1 MSPSERRADRMSVS
15 ETDLTL
21 LPALQGQPIEHVQRD
36 GVEYVVL
43 GTAHVSRSSMD
54 AVGALLA
61 HEHFDAVAVEL
72 CESRAQSMRDP
83 EAFKQMDLFKVI
95 RQGKAGMVAASLV
108 LSTFQKRL
116 ADQSGIQPGAEMK
129 AAMDGAAQ
137 RELPLWLID
146 REVGT
151 TLKRAWRSVGFWQ
164 RFGLLGGLLAS
175 VFEREEIA
183 QDEIE
188 KLKQGDLLESAFSEF
203 ASESKPLYE
212 SLIGERDAFM
222 AARLRQEAARS
233 APIGSTETQGRRVLV
248 VIGAGH
254 LKGLCAL
261 LRDQQD
267 DPAAKVIELAATP
280 PKARWPKWL
289 AAALVLL
296 VFAAIAWAFHRNA
309 ALGTQALM
317 AWVLFTG
324 GFAALGALAAGGH
337 PLSIAAAFIAAPI
350 KPFRPGIPAGGI
362 SAMAEA
368 WVRRPR
374 VVDFD
379 SLRDDI
385 VHWSGWWKNR
395 VARTLLNFFLVS
407 VGTIIGEYSAGI
419 HIFKSLI

>member
-1 MSPSERRADRMSVS
+1 MSVP
-15 ETDLTL
+15 ETDLAL
-21 LPALQGQPIEHVQRD
+21 LPALQGQPIERVQRD

-43 GTAHVSRSSMD
+43 GTAHVSRSSVD
-54 AVGALLA
+54 AVDALLE

-72 CESRAQSMRDP
+72 CDSRAQSMRDP

-129 AAMDGAAQ
+129 AAMDGADQ
-137 RELPLWLID
+137 HHLPLWLID

-151 TLKRAWRSVGFWQ
+151 TLKRAWHSVGFLQ

-175 VFEREEIA
+175 VFEREEIE
-183 QDEIE
+183 QGEIE

-203 ASESKPLYE
+203 ASESKPLFQ
-212 SLIGERDAFM
+212 SLISERDAFM
-222 AARLRQEAARS
+222 AARLREEAAKS
-233 APIGSTETQGRRVLV
+233 VTNEPRRVLV

-254 LKGLCAL
+254 LKGLSTL
-261 LRDQQD
+261 LREQQN
-267 DPAAKVIELAATP
+267 DPASKVAELAASP

-289 AAALVLL
+289 AVGLVLL
-296 VFAAIAWAFHRNA
+296 VFGAIAWAFHRNA
-309 ALGTQALM
+309 ALGTQALT

-324 GFAALGALAAGGH
+324 GFAALGAVAAGGH
-337 PLSIAAAFIAAPI
+337 PLSILAAFIAAPI

-379 SLRDDI
+379 TLRDDI

-407 VGTIIGEYSAGI
+407 IGTIIGEYSAGI
-419 HIFKSLI
+419 HIFKSLF

>member
-1 MSPSERRADRMSVS
+1 MSVS
-15 ETDLTL
+15 ETEVALAS
-21 LPALQGQPIEHVQRD
+21 ALQGQPIERVQRD

-43 GTAHVSRSSMD
+43 GTAHVSRSSME
-54 AVGALLA
+54 AVDALLA

-116 ADQSGIQPGAEMK
+116 ADQSGILPGAEMK
-129 AAMDGAAQ
+129 AAMDGAEQ
-137 RELPLWLID
+137 RKLPLWLID

-183 QDEIE
+183 QGEIE

-203 ASESKPLYE
+203 ASESRPLYE

-222 AARLRQEAARS
+222 AARLREEAARTLPTDAAGVQS
-233 APIGSTETQGRRVLV
+233 HRVLV

-261 LRDQQD
+261 LREQRD
-267 DPAAKVIELAATP
+267 DPVGKVAELATTP

-289 AAALVLL
+289 AVALVLL

-317 AWVLFTG
+317 AWVMFTG

-337 PLSIAAAFIAAPI
+337 PLSILAAFIAAPI

-379 SLRDDI
+379 TLRDDI

>member
-1 MSPSERRADRMSVS
+1 MSVS
-15 ETDLTL
+15 ETEITA
-21 LPALQGQPIEHVQRD
+21 LPSALQGQPIERVQRD
-36 GVEYVVL
+36 DVEYVVL
-43 GTAHVSRSSMD
+43 GTAHVSRSSME
-54 AVGALLA
+54 AVEALLA

-72 CESRAQSMRDP
+72 CDSRAQSMRDP
-83 EAFKQMDLFKVI
+83 EAFKQLDLFKVI

-129 AAMDGAAQ
+129 AAMDGAEQ
-137 RELPLWLID
+137 RGLPLWLID

-175 VFEREEIA
+175 VFEREDIE
-183 QDEIE
+183 QGEIE

-203 ASESKPLYE
+203 ASSSKPLYE

-222 AARLRQEAARS
+222 AARLRQEATQTA
-233 APIGSTETQGRRVLV
+233 GSGHRRVLV

-254 LKGLCAL
+254 LKGMCSL
-261 LRDQQD
+261 LREQQD
-267 DPAAKVIELAATP
+267 DPAVTVARLALSP

-289 AAALVLL
+289 AVALVLL
-296 VFAAIAWAFHRNA
+296 VFVAIGWAFHQNTT
-309 ALGTQALM
+309 LGTQALRD
-317 AWVLFTG
+317 WVLFTG
-324 GFAALGALAAGGH
+324 GFAALGALAAGAH
-337 PLSIAAAFIAAPI
+337 PLSILAAFIAAPI
-350 KPFRPGIPAGGI
+350 KPFRPGIPSGGI

-379 SLRDDI
+379 TLRDDI

-407 VGTIIGEYSAGI
+407 VGTIVGEYSAGI
-419 HIFKSLI
+419 HIFKSLF

>member
-1 MSPSERRADRMSVS
+1 
-15 ETDLTL
+15 
-21 LPALQGQPIEHVQRD
+21 LQGQPIERVQRD

-43 GTAHVSRSSMD
+43 GTAHVSRSSME
-54 AVGALLA
+54 AVDALLA
-61 HEHFDAVAVEL
+61 SEHFDAVAVEL
-72 CESRAQSMRDP
+72 CDSRAQSMRDP
-83 EAFKQMDLFKVI
+83 EAFKQLDLFKVI

-129 AAMDGAAQ
+129 AAMDGAEQ
-137 RELPLWLID
+137 RSLPLWLID

-175 VFEREEIA
+175 VFDREDIE
-183 QDEIE
+183 QGEIE

-203 ASESKPLYE
+203 ASGSKPLYD

-222 AARLRQEAARS
+222 AARLREEAARPTT
-233 APIGSTETQGRRVLV
+233 AENRRVLV

-254 LKGLCAL
+254 LKGLCTL
-261 LRDQQD
+261 LREQQD
-267 DPAAKVIELAATP
+267 DPAGKIAELAATP

-296 VFAAIAWAFHRNA
+296 VFAAIAWAFHQNT
-309 ALGTQALM
+309 ALGTQALRD
-317 AWVLFTG
+317 WVLFTG
-324 GFAALGALAAGGH
+324 GFAALGAVAAGAH
-337 PLSIAAAFIAAPI
+337 PLSIVAAFVAAPI

-379 SLRDDI
+379 TLRDDI

-419 HIFKSLI
+419 HIFKSLF

>member
-1 MSPSERRADRMSVS
+1 MSFP
-15 ETDLTL
+15 ETDLAL
-21 LPALQGQPIEHVQRD
+21 LPALQGQPIERVLRD
-36 GVEYVVL
+36 GFEYVVL
-43 GTAHVSRSSMD
+43 GTAHVSLSSVE
-54 AVGALLA
+54 AVDALLA

-72 CESRAQSMRDP
+72 CDSRAQSMRDP

-129 AAMDGAAQ
+129 AAMDGADA
-137 RELPLWLID
+137 RGLPLWLID

-151 TLKRAWRSVGFWQ
+151 TLKRAWHSVGLWQ

-175 VFEREEIA
+175 VFEREQIEQA
-183 QDEIE
+183 EIE

-203 ASESKPLYE
+203 ASESKPLYQ

-222 AARLRQEAARS
+222 AARLREEATRS
-233 APIGSTETQGRRVLV
+233 ATSEPRRVLV

-254 LKGLCAL
+254 LKGLCTL
-261 LRDQQD
+261 LREQQSN
-267 DPAAKVIELAATP
+267 PATTVAELAAAP

-296 VFAAIAWAFHRNA
+296 VFAAIAFAFHRNA

-317 AWVLFTG
+317 SWVLFTG

-337 PLSIAAAFIAAPI
+337 PLSILAAFIAAPI

-374 VVDFD
+374 VADFET
-379 SLRDDI
+379 LRDDI

-407 VGTIIGEYSAGI
+407 VGTIIGEYTAGI

>member
-1 MSPSERRADRMSVS
+1 MSFP
-15 ETDLTL
+15 ETDLAL
-21 LPALQGQPIEHVQRD
+21 LPALQGQPIERVLRD

-43 GTAHVSRSSMD
+43 GTAHVSLSSVE
-54 AVGALLA
+54 AVDALLA

-72 CESRAQSMRDP
+72 CDSRAQSMRDP

-129 AAMDGAAQ
+129 AAMDGADA
-137 RELPLWLID
+137 RGLPLWLID

-151 TLKRAWRSVGFWQ
+151 TLKRAWHSVGLWQ

-175 VFEREEIA
+175 VFEREHIEQA
-183 QDEIE
+183 EIE

-203 ASESKPLYE
+203 ASESKPLYQ

-222 AARLRQEAARS
+222 AARLREEATRS
-233 APIGSTETQGRRVLV
+233 ATSEPRRVLV

-254 LKGLCAL
+254 LKGLCTL
-261 LRDQQD
+261 LREQQSN
-267 DPAAKVIELAATP
+267 PATTVAELAAAP

-296 VFAAIAWAFHRNA
+296 VFAAIAFAFHRNA

-317 AWVLFTG
+317 SWVLFTG

-337 PLSIAAAFIAAPI
+337 PLSILAAFIAAPI

-374 VVDFD
+374 VADFET
-379 SLRDDI
+379 LRDDI

-407 VGTIIGEYSAGI
+407 VGTIIGEYTAGI

>member
-1 MSPSERRADRMSVS
+1 MNAPDTAPA
-15 ETDLTL
+15 L
-21 LPALQGQPIEHVQRD
+21 LPALQGQPIERVQRE
-36 GVEYVVL
+36 GVEYVML
-43 GTAHVSRSSMD
+43 GTAHVSRSSVE
-54 AVGALLA
+54 AVDALLA
-61 HEHFDAVAVEL
+61 GERFDAVAVEL
-72 CESRAQSMRDP
+72 CDSRAHGMRDP

-129 AAMDGAAQ
+129 AAMDGADQ
-137 RELPLWLID
+137 RALPLWLID

-175 VFEREEIA
+175 VFEREDIE
-183 QDEIE
+183 QGEIE

-222 AARLRQEAARS
+222 AARLREEAARS
-233 APIGSTETQGRRVLV
+233 AGGEPRRVLV
-248 VIGAGH
+248 VVGAGH
-254 LKGLCAL
+254 LKGLSTL
-261 LRDQQD
+261 LREQQD
-267 DPAAKVIELAATP
+267 DPAATVAALASTP
-280 PKARWPKWL
+280 PASRWPKWL
-289 AAALVLL
+289 AAGLVLL
-296 VFAAIAWAFHRNA
+296 VFAAIAFAFHKNA
-309 ALGTQALM
+309 ALGTQALL

-337 PLSIAAAFIAAPI
+337 PLSIVAAFIAAPI

-374 VVDFD
+374 VMDFD
-379 SLRDDI
+379 TLRDDI

-419 HIFKSLI
+419 HIFRSLV

>member
-1 MSPSERRADRMSVS
+1 MSVS

-233 APIGSTETQGRRVLV
+233 TPIDSTETQGRRVLV

-261 LRDQQD
+261 LRDQQE
-267 DPAAKVIELAATP
+267 DPAAKVTELAATP

>member
-1 MSPSERRADRMSVS
+1 MSVP
-15 ETDLTL
+15 ENEATA
-21 LPALQGQPIEHVQRD
+21 LPAALHGQPIERVHRD

-43 GTAHVSRSSMD
+43 GTAHVSRSSME
-54 AVGALLA
+54 AVEALLE

-72 CESRAQSMRDP
+72 CDSRAQSMRDP

-129 AAMDGAAQ
+129 AAMDGAD
-137 RELPLWLID
+137 RRNLPLWMID

-164 RFGLLGGLLAS
+164 RFSLLGGLLAS
-175 VFEREEIA
+175 VFDREDID
-183 QDEIE
+183 QGEIE

-203 ASESKPLYE
+203 ANGSKPLYD

-222 AARLRQEAARS
+222 AARLRQEATRS
-233 APIGSTETQGRRVLV
+233 ANAGAAEERRRVLV

-254 LKGLCAL
+254 LKGMCAL
-261 LRDQQD
+261 LREQQD
-267 DPAAKVIELAATP
+267 DPASKVAELALLP

-289 AAALVLL
+289 AVGLVLL
-296 VFAAIAWAFHRNA
+296 VFAAIAWAFHQNA
-309 ALGTQALM
+309 ALGTQALRD
-317 AWVLFTG
+317 WVLFTG
-324 GFAALGALAAGGH
+324 GFAALGALIAGGH
-337 PLSIAAAFIAAPI
+337 PVSIVAAFIAAPI

-374 VVDFD
+374 VIDFD
-379 SLRDDI
+379 TLRDDI

-419 HIFKSLI
+419 HIFKSLF

>member
-1 MSPSERRADRMSVS
+1 LDFPYDRPADRMSVP
-15 ETDLTL
+15 ETEVAA
-21 LPALQGQPIEHVQRD
+21 LPALQGQPIEHVHRD

-43 GTAHVSRSSMD
+43 GTAHVSRSSME
-54 AVGALLA
+54 AVDALLDSQ
-61 HEHFDAVAVEL
+61 HFDAVAVEL
-72 CESRAQSMRDP
+72 CDSRAQSMRNP

-116 ADQSGIQPGAEMK
+116 ADQSGIEPGAEMK
-129 AAMDGAAQ
+129 AAMTGADQ
-137 RELPLWLID
+137 RNLPLWLID

-175 VFEREEIA
+175 VFDREDIEPG
-183 QDEIE
+183 EIE

-203 ASESKPLYE
+203 ASESKPLYD

-222 AARLRQEAARS
+222 AARLREEAARS
-233 APIGSTETQGRRVLV
+233 ATLEPRRVLV

-254 LKGLCAL
+254 MKGLCQL
-261 LRDQQD
+261 LREQQD
-267 DPAAKVIELAATP
+267 DPVSKVAELAAAP
-280 PKARWPKWL
+280 PKPGWPKWI
-289 AAALVLL
+289 AAFLVLL

-309 ALGTQALM
+309 ALGAHALA

-324 GFAALGALAAGGH
+324 GFAALGALIAGGH
-337 PLSIAAAFIAAPI
+337 PLSIVAAFIAAPI

-362 SAMAEA
+362 SAMTEA

-374 VVDFD
+374 VGDFD

-385 VHWSGWWKNR
+385 VHWTGWWKNR
-395 VARTLLNFFLVS
+395 VARTLLNFFLVT

-419 HIFKSLI
+419 HIFKSLV

>member
-1 MSPSERRADRMSVS
+1 MSVPES
-15 ETDLTL
+15 ELTS
-21 LPALQGQPIEHVQRD
+21 LPALQGQPIERVLRD
-36 GVEYVVL
+36 SVEYVVL
-43 GTAHVSRSSMD
+43 GTAHVSRSSME
-54 AVGALLA
+54 AVDALLA

-116 ADQSGIQPGAEMK
+116 ADQSGILPGAEMK

-137 RELPLWLID
+137 RNLPLWLID

-175 VFEREEIA
+175 VFEREEIE
-183 QDEIE
+183 QGEIE

-212 SLIGERDAFM
+212 SLIGERDVFM

-233 APIGSTETQGRRVLV
+233 AVTDSGTPSRRVLV

-261 LRDQQD
+261 LRDQHD
-267 DPAAKVIELAATP
+267 DPAGKVAELAATP
-280 PKARWPKWL
+280 AKARWPKWL
-289 AAALVLL
+289 AGALVLL

-324 GFAALGALAAGGH
+324 GFAAIGALAAGAH
-337 PLSIAAAFIAAPI
+337 PLSILAAFIAAPI

-379 SLRDDI
+379 TLRDDI

-407 VGTIIGEYSAGI
+407 VGTIVGEYSAGI

>member
-1 MSPSERRADRMSVS
+1 MSVPQ
-15 ETDLTL
+15 TDLTL
-21 LPALQGQPIEHVQRD
+21 LPALQGQPIERVQRD
-36 GVEYVVL
+36 GVEYVML
-43 GTAHVSRSSMD
+43 GTAHVSRNSVD
-54 AVGALLA
+54 AVEALLA
-61 HEHFDAVAVEL
+61 HEQFDAVAVEL
-72 CESRAQSMRDP
+72 CDSRAQSMRDP

-129 AAMDGAAQ
+129 AAMDGAEQ
-137 RELPLWLID
+137 RSLPLWLID

-151 TLKRAWRSVGFWQ
+151 TLKRAWHSVGFWQ

-175 VFEREEIA
+175 VFEREEIE
-183 QDEIE
+183 QGEIE

-203 ASESKPLYE
+203 ASESQPLYN

-222 AARLRQEAARS
+222 AARLRQETARS
-233 APIGSTETQGRRVLV
+233 ATDEPRRVLV

-254 LKGLCAL
+254 LKGLSGL
-261 LRDQQD
+261 LREQKN
-267 DPAAKVIELAATP
+267 DPAATIAELAATP

-289 AAALVLL
+289 AVALVLL
-296 VFAAIAWAFHRNA
+296 VFGAIAYAFHRNA
-309 ALGTQALM
+309 ALGTQALT

-337 PLSIAAAFIAAPI
+337 PLSILAAFIAAPI

-379 SLRDDI
+379 TLRDDI

-407 VGTIIGEYSAGI
+407 LGTIIGEYSAGI
-419 HIFKSLI
+419 HIFKSLL

>member
-1 MSPSERRADRMSVS
+1 MSVP
-15 ETDLTL
+15 ETDLAL
-21 LPALQGQPIEHVQRD
+21 LPALQGQPIERVQRD
-36 GVEYVVL
+36 GVEYVML
-43 GTAHVSRSSMD
+43 GTAHVSRNSVD
-54 AVGALLA
+54 AVEALLA

-72 CESRAQSMRDP
+72 CDSRAQSMRDP

-129 AAMDGAAQ
+129 AAMDGADQ
-137 RELPLWLID
+137 RSLPLWLID

-151 TLKRAWRSVGFWQ
+151 TLKRAWHSVGFWQ

-175 VFEREEIA
+175 VFEREDIE
-183 QDEIE
+183 QGEIE

-203 ASESKPLYE
+203 ATESQPLYN

-222 AARLRQEAARS
+222 AARLREEAARS
-233 APIGSTETQGRRVLV
+233 ATDEPRRVLV

-254 LKGLCAL
+254 LKGLSGL
-261 LRDQQD
+261 LQEQKN
-267 DPAAKVIELAATP
+267 DPAATIAELAAMP

-289 AAALVLL
+289 AVALVLL

-309 ALGTQALM
+309 ALGTQALT

-337 PLSIAAAFIAAPI
+337 PLSILAAFIAAPI

-379 SLRDDI
+379 TLRDDI

-407 VGTIIGEYSAGI
+407 IGTIIGEYSAGI
-419 HIFKSLI
+419 HIFKSLL

>member
-1 MSPSERRADRMSVS
+1 MSFP
-15 ETDLTL
+15 ETDLPL
-21 LPALQGQPIEHVQRD
+21 LPALQGQPIERVQRD

-43 GTAHVSRSSMD
+43 GTAHVSRSSVD
-54 AVGALLA
+54 AVDALLA

-72 CESRAQSMRDP
+72 CDSRAQSMRDP
-83 EAFKQMDLFKVI
+83 EAFKQIDLFKVI

-129 AAMDGAAQ
+129 AAMDGADQ
-137 RELPLWLID
+137 RGLPLWLID

-151 TLKRAWRSVGFWQ
+151 TLKRAWHSVGFWQ

-175 VFEREEIA
+175 VFEREEIEQA
-183 QDEIE
+183 EIE

-203 ASESKPLYE
+203 ASESKPLFQ
-212 SLIGERDAFM
+212 SLISERDAFM
-222 AARLRQEAARS
+222 AARLREES
-233 APIGSTETQGRRVLV
+233 AHSATAEPRRVLV

-254 LKGLCAL
+254 LKGLSGL
-261 LRDQQD
+261 LRDQHD
-267 DPAAKVIELAATP
+267 DPAITVAKLAATP

-289 AAALVLL
+289 AVALVLL
-296 VFAAIAWAFHRNA
+296 VFAAIAYAFHRNA
-309 ALGTQALM
+309 ALGTQALLS
-317 AWVLFTG
+317 WVLFTG
-324 GFAALGALAAGGH
+324 GFAALGAVAAGGH
-337 PLSIAAAFIAAPI
+337 PLSILAAFIAAPI

-368 WVRRPR
+368 WVRHPR

-379 SLRDDI
+379 TLRDDI

-407 VGTIIGEYSAGI
+407 IGTIIGEYSAGI
-419 HIFKSLI
+419 HIFKSLM

>member
-1 MSPSERRADRMSVS
+1 MSVP
-15 ETDLTL
+15 ETDLVL
-21 LPALQGQPIEHVQRD
+21 LPALQGQPIERVQRD

-43 GTAHVSRSSMD
+43 GTAHVSRSSVD
-54 AVGALLA
+54 AVEALLA

-72 CESRAQSMRDP
+72 CDSRAQSMRDP

-129 AAMDGAAQ
+129 AAMDGADQ
-137 RELPLWLID
+137 RGLPLWLID

-151 TLKRAWRSVGFWQ
+151 TLKRAWHSVGFLQ

-175 VFEREEIA
+175 VFEREEIE
-183 QDEIE
+183 QGEIE

-203 ASESKPLYE
+203 ASESQPLYQ
-212 SLIGERDAFM
+212 SLISERDAFM
-222 AARLRQEAARS
+222 AARLREDAMRS
-233 APIGSTETQGRRVLV
+233 ATSEPRRVLV

-254 LKGLCAL
+254 LKGLCEL
-261 LRDQQD
+261 LRTQQD
-267 DPAAKVIELAATP
+267 DPATKVAELAATP

-289 AAALVLL
+289 AAAVVLL
-296 VFAAIAWAFHRNA
+296 VFAAIAFAFHRNA

-317 AWVLFTG
+317 SWVLFTG

-337 PLSIAAAFIAAPI
+337 PLSILAAFIAAPI

-379 SLRDDI
+379 TLRDDI

-419 HIFKSLI
+419 HIFKSLL

>member
-1 MSPSERRADRMSVS
+1 MSFS
-15 ETDLTL
+15 ETDLAL
-21 LPALQGQPIEHVQRD
+21 LPALQGQPIEHVLRD

-43 GTAHVSRSSMD
+43 GTAHVSRSSVD
-54 AVGALLA
+54 AVDALLA
-61 HEHFDAVAVEL
+61 HEHFDAVAIEL
-72 CESRAQSMRDP
+72 CDSRAQSMRDP

-116 ADQSGIQPGAEMK
+116 ADKSGIQPGAEMK
-129 AAMDGAAQ
+129 AAMDGADQ
-137 RELPLWLID
+137 RGLPLWLID

-151 TLKRAWRSVGFWQ
+151 TLKRAWHSVGFLQ

-175 VFEREEIA
+175 VFEREEIEQA
-183 QDEIE
+183 EIE

-203 ASESKPLYE
+203 ASESKPLYQ

-222 AARLRQEAARS
+222 AARLREEATRS
-233 APIGSTETQGRRVLV
+233 ATSEPRRVLV

-254 LKGLCAL
+254 LKGLCTL
-261 LRDQQD
+261 LREQQS
-267 DPAAKVIELAATP
+267 DPSSEVAALAATP
-280 PKARWPKWL
+280 PKARWPKWI
-289 AAALVLL
+289 AGALVLL
-296 VFAAIAWAFHRNA
+296 VFAAIAFAFHRNA
-309 ALGTQALM
+309 ALGTQALLS
-317 AWVLFTG
+317 WVLFTG

-337 PLSIAAAFIAAPI
+337 PLSIVAAFIAAPI

-368 WVRRPR
+368 WVRHPR
-374 VVDFD
+374 VADFET
-379 SLRDDI
+379 LRDDI

-407 VGTIIGEYSAGI
+407 IGTIIGEYSAGI

>member
-1 MSPSERRADRMSVS
+1 MSFP
-15 ETDLTL
+15 ETNVAL
-21 LPALQGQPIEHVQRD
+21 LPALQGQPIERVQRD

-43 GTAHVSRSSMD
+43 GTAHVSRSSVE
-54 AVGALLA
+54 AVDALLA

-72 CESRAQSMRDP
+72 CDSRAQSMRDP

-129 AAMDGAAQ
+129 AAMDGADQ
-137 RELPLWLID
+137 RGLPLWLID

-151 TLKRAWRSVGFWQ
+151 TLKRAWHSVGFWQ

-175 VFEREEIA
+175 VFEREEIEQA
-183 QDEIE
+183 EIE

-203 ASESKPLYE
+203 ASESKPLYQ

-222 AARLRQEAARS
+222 AARLREEATRS
-233 APIGSTETQGRRVLV
+233 ATSEPRRVLV

-254 LKGLCAL
+254 LKGLCTL
-261 LRDQQD
+261 LREQQS
-267 DPAAKVIELAATP
+267 DPATEVEKLGATP

-296 VFAAIAWAFHRNA
+296 VFAAIAFAFHRNA
-309 ALGTQALM
+309 ALGTQALLS
-317 AWVLFTG
+317 WVLFTG
-324 GFAALGALAAGGH
+324 GFAAIGALAAGGH
-337 PLSIAAAFIAAPI
+337 PLSILAAFIAAPI

-374 VVDFD
+374 VADFET
-379 SLRDDI
+379 LRDDI

-407 VGTIIGEYSAGI
+407 IGTIIGEYTAGI

>member
-1 MSPSERRADRMSVS
+1 
-15 ETDLTL
+15 
-21 LPALQGQPIEHVQRD
+21 
-36 GVEYVVL
+36 
-43 GTAHVSRSSMD
+43 
-54 AVGALLA
+54 
-61 HEHFDAVAVEL
+61 
-72 CESRAQSMRDP
+72 
-83 EAFKQMDLFKVI
+83 
-95 RQGKAGMVAASLV
+95 
-108 LSTFQKRL
+108 
-116 ADQSGIQPGAEMK
+116 
-129 AAMDGAAQ
+129 
-137 RELPLWLID
+137 
-146 REVGT
+146 
-151 TLKRAWRSVGFWQ
+151 
-164 RFGLLGGLLAS
+164 LLAS

-183 QDEIE
+183 QGEIE

-222 AARLRQEAARS
+222 ASRLRQEADRS
-233 APIGSTETQGRRVLV
+233 APTDSADTPSRRVLV

-254 LKGLCAL
+254 LKGLCTL

-267 DPAAKVIELAATP
+267 DPATKVVELAAMP

-337 PLSIAAAFIAAPI
+337 PLSILAAFIAAPI

>member
-1 MSPSERRADRMSVS
+1 MSVS
-15 ETDLTL
+15 ETEVTS
-21 LPALQGQPIEHVQRD
+21 LPALVGQPIEHVQRD

-43 GTAHVSRSSMD
+43 GTAHVSRSSME
-54 AVGALLA
+54 AVQGLLE

-72 CESRAQSMRDP
+72 CESRAQGMRDP
-83 EAFKQMDLFKVI
+83 EAFKQMDLFQVI
-95 RQGKAGMVAASLV
+95 RQGKAGMVTASLV

-129 AAMDGAAQ
+129 AAMDGADQ
-137 RELPLWLID
+137 RGLPTWLID

-175 VFEREEIA
+175 VFEREDIA
-183 QDEIE
+183 QEEIE
-188 KLKQGDLLESAFSEF
+188 KLKQSDLLESAFSEF
-203 ASESKPLYE
+203 ASGSKPLYE

-222 AARLRQEAARS
+222 AARLREEASRTATS
-233 APIGSTETQGRRVLV
+233 ESRRVLV

-254 LKGLCAL
+254 LKGLCMQ
-261 LRDQQD
+261 LREQQD
-267 DPAAKVIELAATP
+267 EPALIVADLAQTP

-289 AAALVLL
+289 AAGLVLL
-296 VFAAIAWAFHRNA
+296 VFVAIAWAFHRNA

-317 AWVLFTG
+317 TWVLFTG

-337 PLSIAAAFIAAPI
+337 PLSIVAAFIAAPI

-374 VVDFD
+374 VADFD

-395 VARTLLNFFLVS
+395 VARTLLNFLLVT
-407 VGTIIGEYSAGI
+407 VGTLVGEYSAGI
-419 HIFKSLI
+419 HIIKSLF